1 MIFSKNGNRTPFEPS
16 CYKGNSNGDEIGF
29 SDNLQLQALVLSKG
43 LQNHATRTTFSGTLP
58 PTANTKR
65 KIMTERRTL
74 LFKGRK
80 TMYFHNHEK
89 TYLPEKG
96 STTRCSHCSEGG
108 LIWCFKAVSLSRC
121 IFLAGRVCH
130 VTIFSPS
137 FSHSKE
143 LESPSKTLH
152 SHHDI
157 SPLDLSFRFG
167 INQQRRW
174 CSYGGYGLAFINS
187 PWILQQS
194 TQSYLY
200 LAFSKA
206 SERLQ
211 TNKFNLWML
220 LAISSGLWDCSKS
233 SYSSV
238 YIPHFLVEQENR
250 TRYLRHFSGKL
261 CLGGRDFIVLPLKRL
276 VCYRTGRTCIPKKSN
291 SLHKE
296 MLKKINF
303 VKVKHYC
310 FFLASNCY
318 EVQSSFQVL
327 RIF

>member
-29 SDNLQLQALVLSKG
+29 SDNLQLQALILSKG
-43 LQNHATRTTFSGTLP
+43 LQNHATRTFSGTLP
-58 PTANTKR
+58 STANTKR
-65 KIMTERRTL
+65 KIMTERRT

-96 STTRCSHCSEGG
+96 STTSCSHCSDGG
-108 LIWCFKAVSLSRC
+108 LIWRFKAASLSRC
-121 IFLAGRVCH
+121 VFLAGRVCH
-130 VTIFSPS
+130 VTT

-152 SHHDI
+152 SHHDV
-157 SPLDLSFRFG
+157 SPLNLSFRFG

-174 CSYGGYGLAFINS
+174 CCSWGWGLAFNS

-200 LAFSKA
+200 VAFSKA

-211 TNKFNLWML
+211 TNKF
-220 LAISSGLWDCSKS
+220 
-233 SYSSV
+233 
-238 YIPHFLVEQENR
+238 
-250 TRYLRHFSGKL
+250 
-261 CLGGRDFIVLPLKRL
+261 
-276 VCYRTGRTCIPKKSN
+276 
-291 SLHKE
+291 
-296 MLKKINF
+296 
-303 VKVKHYC
+303 
-310 FFLASNCY
+310 
-318 EVQSSFQVL
+318 
-327 RIF
+327 